1 MDLIKALKNNEK
13 PFGLMTQEMQDK
25 AKEIGRSRF
34 QYYRSDNEGEWHDCR
49 VDFEYSVV
57 SAYRLKADYTE
68 ESGVIECDV
77 FESCGQLVYRKDGC
91 YTLSLAVNN
100 PNFIGYK
107 YEGYYCNGERSPVVS
122 QPWMYASDTKTIAA
136 TKRDLYIAPIH
147 ATHVLLRS
155 KPC

>member
-1 MDLIKALKNNEK
+1 MDLIKALKHNEK

-57 SAYRLKADYTE
+57 IAYRLKADYTE

-107 YEGYYCNGERSPVVS
+107 YEGYSYMGVQNHILS
-122 QPWMYASDTKTIAA
+122 QPWVYSNDTKDIIC
-136 TKRDLYIAPIH
+136 TKYNMYTTPVH

-155 KPC
+155 KP